1 MTEKLYSLPKESSPM
16 TDTAHASSKPIP
28 PAAQAIIDRHL
39 GEMMQQLEEADFQ
52 ALGVVVGVLCE
63 GDTTVGW
70 CVKDDV
76 RSENGELVPV
86 EAIVREIATGI
97 EMATIE

>member
-1 MTEKLYSLPKESSPM
+1 MIS
-16 TDTAHASSKPIP
+16 
-28 PAAQAIIDRHL
+28 PAAQAVIDRHL
-39 GEMMQQLEEADFQ
+39 NSLMEELEEADFQ

-76 RSENGELVPV
+76 KSENGELVPV
-86 EAIVREIATGI
+86 EAIVREIVLGI
-97 EMATIE
+97 EMSTAEGAV